1 MVRSFHPVRAEYRRA
16 LGAHYSRAAQRGSA
30 RRRPPTRAPT
40 RWARSEASGEMAIE
54 TRSLAELAAA
64 ANGVTLRSPS
74 ETPTSSRLSGSAKP
88 RPPPQQQPSPAAAT
102 AATRH
107 SAEAWDGAPPSA
119 SLQGSYLS
127 PPVADAEPAKRK
139 QRPEPKQSWV
149 EARPSKPAAPSAG
162 VLSGLALAISR
173 SASRLFGAPRSTP
186 SAAPPPEMPH
196 LPGSA
201 PGSGGGRQ
209 VGALELLQG
218 LHDLLPALQPL
229 QGYRSAHGSSPR
241 LSNGLPTN
249 EELEEYE
256 REHARFEKLDAAV
269 GLLDDASEG
278 AWARTLEFD
287 EIKIATLD
295 GGGGAAPPPTPPPD
309 AVASASGPPG
319 AVAPQQAA
327 PRADALLAPANALR
341 FPRFPVGGDPSP
353 SATPPSAAL
362 SPAAAAA
369 AAARAAISDAN
380 DAAAARA
387 GARLR
392 AHIRAQTRAR
402 AAAAAAAANT
412 ANAGTHAHAHAH
424 AHADTKAEA
433 EAGRALRRP
442 ASWSPPLAPGRE
454 YALWRARAARG
465 EWLTA
470 AGLPATSK
478 PRSLTGPS
486 DVREVRVAL
495 RCTRG
500 GARVATSRI
509 QPCARRCASRS
520 SSTAPRRAWQ
530 WHANNS
536 TRGTACTKCR
546 RRCRRRRRR
555 RRNLT
560 CRPRRH
566 RRRAA
571 RRLENWSCGGRGP
584 AAAVA
589 AAASLR
595 CGPAL
600 PPARRRQRRWL
611 RARLELGWRDASVA
625 YMGWWRRR
633 RRRRGQK
640 SW

>member
-1 MVRSFHPVRAEYRRA
+1 
-16 LGAHYSRAAQRGSA
+16 
-30 RRRPPTRAPT
+30 
-40 RWARSEASGEMAIE
+40 MAIE

-74 ETPTSSRLSGSAKP
+74 KTPTSSRLSGSAEP

-107 SAEAWDGAPPSA
+107 SAEAWDGAQPSA

-127 PPVADAEPAKRK
+127 PPVADAKPAKQK
-139 QRPEPKQSWV
+139 QRPGPKQSW
-149 EARPSKPAAPSAG
+149 
-162 VLSGLALAISR
+162 
-173 SASRLFGAPRSTP
+173 
-186 SAAPPPEMPH
+186 
-196 LPGSA
+196 
-201 PGSGGGRQ
+201 
-209 VGALELLQG
+209 ALELLQG
-218 LHDLLPALQPL
+218 LQNLLPALQPF

-241 LSNGLPTN
+241 SSNGLPTN
-249 EELEEYE
+249 EELEQYE

-269 GLLDDASEG
+269 GLLDDAGEG

-295 GGGGAAPPPTPPPD
+295 GGGSAATPLPPPPD

-319 AVAPQQAA
+319 ALAPPAAA

-341 FPRFPVGGDPSP
+341 FPRTPLGGDSSP

-387 GARLR
+387 GSRL
-392 AHIRAQTRAR
+392 RAQTRAR

-412 ANAGTHAHAHAH
+412 ANAGSRARAHAH
-424 AHADTKAEA
+424 AHADTEAEA

-465 EWLTA
+465 EWLA
-470 AGLPATSK
+470 ADGLPATSM

-486 DVREVRVAL
+486 DVSEVRVAL

-500 GARVATSRI
+500 GARVATSRT
-509 QPCARRCASRS
+509 QPCAPRCASRS
-520 SSTAPRRAWQ
+520 SSTAPRRAWR
-530 WHANNS
+530 WLASSS
-536 TRGTACTKCR
+536 TRGTA
-546 RRCRRRRRR
+546 
-555 RRNLT
+555 
-560 CRPRRH
+560 
-566 RRRAA
+566 
-571 RRLENWSCGGRGP
+571 
-584 AAAVA
+584 
-589 AAASLR
+589 
-595 CGPAL
+595 
-600 PPARRRQRRWL
+600 
-611 RARLELGWRDASVA
+611 
-625 YMGWWRRR
+625 
-633 RRRRGQK
+633 
-640 SW
+640 

>member
-1 MVRSFHPVRAEYRRA
+1 
-16 LGAHYSRAAQRGSA
+16 
-30 RRRPPTRAPT
+30 
-40 RWARSEASGEMAIE
+40 MAIE

-74 ETPTSSRLSGSAKP
+74 KTPTSSRLSGSAER
-88 RPPPQQQPSPAAAT
+88 RPPPQQQPSPAAT
-102 AATRH
+102 TGATRH

-127 PPVADAEPAKRK
+127 PSVANAEPAKQK

-149 EARPSKPAAPSAG
+149 EARPSEPAAPSAG

-186 SAAPPPEMPH
+186 STVPPPEMPH

-218 LHDLLPALQPL
+218 LQNLLPALQPL
-229 QGYRSAHGSSPR
+229 QGYRSAHGSLPR
-241 LSNGLPTN
+241 LRNGLPTN

-269 GLLDDASEG
+269 GLLDDAGGG
-278 AWARTLEFD
+278 AWARALEFD
-287 EIKIATLD
+287 EIKIATSD
-295 GGGGAAPPPTPPPD
+295 GGGGAAPPQQQPHD

-319 AVAPQQAA
+319 AVAPPAAA
-327 PRADALLAPANALR
+327 PRANALLAPANAPR
-341 FPRFPVGGDPSP
+341 FPRTPLGGDPSP

-387 GARLR
+387 GSRV
-392 AHIRAQTRAR
+392 RAQTLAR
-402 AAAAAAAANT
+402 AAAAAAAAN
-412 ANAGTHAHAHAH
+412 AAHARAHAYAH
-424 AHADTKAEA
+424 AHADTEAEA
-433 EAGRALRRP
+433 EAGQALRRP

-470 AGLPATSK
+470 DGLPSTSM

-509 QPCARRCASRS
+509 QLCAPRCASRS
-520 SSTAPRRAWQ
+520 SSTALRRAWR
-530 WHANNS
+530 WHASNS
-536 TRGTACTKCR
+536 TRGTA
-546 RRCRRRRRR
+546 
-555 RRNLT
+555 
-560 CRPRRH
+560 
-566 RRRAA
+566 
-571 RRLENWSCGGRGP
+571 
-584 AAAVA
+584 
-589 AAASLR
+589 
-595 CGPAL
+595 
-600 PPARRRQRRWL
+600 
-611 RARLELGWRDASVA
+611 
-625 YMGWWRRR
+625 
-633 RRRRGQK
+633 
-640 SW
+640 